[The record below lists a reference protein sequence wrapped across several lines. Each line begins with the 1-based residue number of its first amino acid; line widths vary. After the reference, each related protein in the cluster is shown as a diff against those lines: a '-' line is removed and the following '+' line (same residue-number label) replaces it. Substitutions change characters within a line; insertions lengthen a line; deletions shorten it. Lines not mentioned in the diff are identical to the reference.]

1 MLVFNGLI
9 RIMMTQYVPLS
20 IAAGFGLCW
29 SNSEEKDYFKDMSIQ
44 VLLFICL
51 GIVTFIGSFIEV
63 KELKMKETKLL
74 ISNLYKEL
82 NYSE

>member
-9 RIMMTQYVPLS
+9 RIMTTQYVPLS

-29 SNSEEKDYFKDMSIQ
+29 SNSEKKDYFKDVKIQ
-44 VLLFICL
+44 ILLFICL
-51 GIVTFIGSFIEV
+51 GIITLIGSFIEV
-63 KELKMKETKLL
+63 EELKMNETKLL